1 MRVAALLFLILLTAC
16 GRALTPE
23 ERAFT
28 ADLLGPSFAAEPVRL
43 VPDVPMRGITITIPE
58 RPRTTCR
65 ERIVPEG
72 TPGEVRRASPAA
84 VVAFNT
90 MYMARGWS
98 LGNFLE
104 GYPERLNLYEA
115 MLFGHEMVHV
125 WQWQNRDATGYH
137 PLRAAAEHQV
147 MDDPYLFE
155 TAPGRSFLDYGY
167 EQQGALMEE
176 YICCAAL
183 DPGAARTA
191 RLRALLAPHFPG
203 GGVPSGGV
211 RVGWPDAQTV
221 GICSPGW
228 IE

>member
-1 MRVAALLFLILLTAC
+1 MRPILLALILLAAC
-16 GRALTPE
+16 GRTLTPE

-43 VPDVPMRGITITIPE
+43 VPDIPMQAITLTRPE

-72 TPGEVRRASPAA
+72 RPGEVVTSSPAA

-98 LGNFLE
+98 LENFLE

-125 WQWQNRDATGYH
+125 WQWQNRAVTGYH
-137 PLRAAAEHQV
+137 PLLAVAEHQV
-147 MDDPYLFE
+147 MEDPYLFE

-183 DPGAARTA
+183 DPLAERTA
-191 RLRALLAPHFPG
+191 RLKALLAPHFPG
-203 GGVPSGGV
+203 GGVPSESV
-211 RVGWPDAQTV
+211 RVGWRGAQTV

-228 IE
+228 SE